1 MSSPSLSSETLH
13 ASCVVK
19 EGRAILISGRSG
31 SGKSDLALRL
41 IDRGANLVSDDYTI
55 VRRIGGKLLA
65 SAPPNIAGKL
75 EIRGIGI
82 VELPASGDAPVCMM
96 VDLSQEVER
105 MPAAAAPV
113 IVAGVSVP
121 VLALSGL
128 EASAPVKVELAL
140 ARFGLQ
146 AE

>member
-19 EGRAILISGRSG
+19 EGRAVLISGRSG

-41 IDRGANLVSDDYTI
+41 IDRGASLVSDDYTI

-82 VELPASGDAPVCMM
+82 VDLPASGDAPVCMV
-96 VDLSQEVER
+96 VDLNREVER
-105 MPAAAAPV
+105 MPAAAGPMV
-113 IVAGVSVP
+113 IAGVSVP
-121 VLALSGL
+121 VVAFNGL
-128 EASAPVKVELAL
+128 EASAPMKVEVAL

-146 AE
+146 AG